1 MASIEH
7 GMMPKILHLLCSVP
21 DDTVAELI
29 GVMSGDEGAT
39 VISLYPDDV
48 AATPVDWQRV
58 VQDIMAHERVV
69 CWW

>member
-7 GMMPKILHLLCSVP
+7 GVKPKILHLLCSAP
-21 DDTVAELI
+21 DDTVADLI

>member
-1 MASIEH
+1 MAFIEH
-7 GMMPKILHLLCSVP
+7 GAMPKILHLLCSVP
-21 DDTVAELI
+21 DDTVADLI

-48 AATPVDWQRV
+48 AATPVDWRRV
-58 VQDIMAHERVV
+58 VQDIMAHERTI